1 MDNKENMGK
10 DYFSKNN
17 RVITNDEQFTAY
29 VQKYNNK
36 MEEEELRL
44 LSSLGLTEED
54 IIDKTDPDL
63 GTTRSAE
70 AMLRSIDRQ
79 KKYREKIIQ
88 KARENKNK
96 VSQPENNSVPSKAKY
111 RCQQVNVTRL
121 EGQFLTS
128 TEQKFQF
135 AVELDFNNSKAD
147 IKLEEHYFQTMPPT
161 FSKVFDFVTLIE
173 KIRNNVEL
181 KYDDNGKVAFILN
194 KQQQLDMWNQLK
206 TSPTIQNE
214 FIKLLQEKNPE
225 AYKNMILCGDKQ
237 FSIDYTNDVNEYQ
250 ATLFYAIMFNKH
262 LCWDKCQLDHLETQM
277 FASALF
283 EQVYFP
289 LTLEYKVEDTQNNQ
303 VRILVSGHCVP
314 SKDIQQNVEKLY
326 SVNFQPIIEY
336 SFTEYKVD
344 YQLNYNFNKE
354 TRIVNEA
361 RLIVKEA
368 VEYNVEHICE
378 YKLHKI

>member
-54 IIDKTDPDL
+54 VIDKDDPDL
-63 GTTRSAE
+63 GTTRSAD
-70 AMLRSIDRQ
+70 AMLRSIEHQ

-88 KARENKNK
+88 KAREKKNK
-96 VSQPENNSVPSKAKY
+96 VSQPENNSVPFKAKY

-135 AVELDFNNSKAD
+135 AVGLDFNNSKDD

-161 FSKVFDFVTLIE
+161 FSKVFDFVTLME

-206 TSPTIQNE
+206 SSPAIQNE
-214 FIKLLQEKNPE
+214 FIKALQEKNPQ

-237 FSIDYTNDVNEYQ
+237 FSLDYTNDVNEYQ

-262 LCWDKCQLDHLETQM
+262 LFWDKCQLDHSETQM

-289 LTLEYKVEDTQNNQ
+289 LTLEYKAKGIKNNQ
-303 VRILVSGHCVP
+303 VRIIVSGHCIL

-326 SVNFQPIIEY
+326 RVNFQPIIKY
-336 SFTEYKVD
+336 SFTEYNVD

-354 TRIVNEA
+354 THLVNEA